1 MVNCLDSTVETF
13 IARNKRI
20 IIQYQSVDGKKNT
33 KHISIPKATILLD
46 TIKVYYKT
54 GWSLRLYLK
63 SIYSP
68 DPYII
73 NVLLMT

>member
-1 MVNCLDSTVETF
+1 MVSCLDSTVETF

-33 KHISIPKATILLD
+33 KNISIPKATILLD

-54 GWSLRLYLK
+54 G
-63 SIYSP
+63 
-68 DPYII
+68 
-73 NVLLMT
+73 

>member
-1 MVNCLDSTVETF
+1 MDSTVETF

-33 KHISIPKATILLD
+33 KNISIPKATILLD

-63 SIYSP
+63 SIYLP